1 MLHTN
6 FVLFFSCVWLRP
18 VQSSEKRNYAC
29 SVLTNQTQHSTRLQI
44 EHPKAQIRSRGTHKY
59 GVSLR
64 AGWLPSYP
72 SRCTSCRVQ
81 VLGCVAYTT
90 GVCVCARAKAT
101 AQATAHRGEG
111 FFFFCALKNTVH
123 GSRTATRTV
132 LRRRNCQL
140 CVRILYVYLLE
151 SFCIR
156 TCRSDWVSREQ
167 ETVLAPRGD
176 KKRSPEPEVW

>member
-1 MLHTN
+1 M
-6 FVLFFSCVWLRP
+6 
-18 VQSSEKRNYAC
+18 
-29 SVLTNQTQHSTRLQI
+29 LTNQIQHSTRLQL
-44 EHPKAQIRSRGTHKY
+44 EHPKAQIRSRGAHKY
-59 GVSLR
+59 GVPLR